1 MNRLQALYPARIWHE
16 DDVYYVQFL
25 DLDNGFTFGE
35 NLTEA
40 KEMAADVL
48 SGLLASALT
57 HNEPIPLPQE
67 TQGDDIYLIAPTVK
81 VQAALLLRLIRAN
94 LPQEKMALAIGE
106 TKQTYQKI
114 EQSQMIPTLSQLQE
128 IAHVFGKELVIEFR
142 G

>member
-35 NLTEA
+35 NLIEA

-67 TQGDDIYLIAPTVK
+67 AQGDDIYFIAPTVK
-81 VQAALLLRLIRAN
+81 VQAALLLRIIRAN

-114 EQSQMIPTLSQLQE
+114 EQSQMIPTLLQLQE